1 MRITAIGAVLL
12 LLTLTGACANA
23 RPAAAV
29 DDALTQ
35 AVVGNDLTGGI
46 VVVGD
51 GTGLTRAATGHSDA
65 DTKPGFAPNTHVRA
79 ASITKTFVAATI
91 LQLVA
96 EGKVDL
102 DAPIETYLPGRIRG
116 EGIDADA
123 ITVRQLLRH
132 QSGLPEYFDR
142 DTPVPAEA
150 VTADQLLDAALTRPA
165 QFAPGSALKYTN
177 TNYVIAGM
185 IIEKLTGQPAA
196 DEITKR
202 IILPLGLSGTYF
214 PASGETGLRAPF
226 AHGYEMRD
234 GKRTDVTTFNASA
247 AGTAGSLI
255 STNEDTAAFIT
266 ALLDGR
272 VVPSA
277 QLHEMMDTVD
287 WTDAGP
293 GFHYG
298 LGLTSIDLDCGVKV
312 WGHGGDIDGFHSLM
326 AKAFGSPAVSITLT
340 QSPPETDALADDPRA
355 EVLNAVYCPA

>member
-1 MRITAIGAVLL
+1 
-12 LLTLTGACANA
+12 
-23 RPAAAV
+23 
-29 DDALTQ
+29 
-35 AVVGNDLTGGI
+35 
-46 VVVGD
+46 
-51 GTGLTRAATGHSDA
+51 
-65 DTKPGFAPNTHVRA
+65 
-79 ASITKTFVAATI
+79 
-91 LQLVA
+91 
-96 EGKVDL
+96 
-102 DAPIETYLPGRIRG
+102 
-116 EGIDADA
+116 
-123 ITVRQLLRH
+123 
-132 QSGLPEYFDR
+132 
-142 DTPVPAEA
+142 VPPEA

-177 TNYVIAGM
+177 ANYVTAGL

-312 WGHGGDIDGFHSLM
+312 
-326 AKAFGSPAVSITLT
+326 
-340 QSPPETDALADDPRA
+340 
-355 EVLNAVYCPA
+355 